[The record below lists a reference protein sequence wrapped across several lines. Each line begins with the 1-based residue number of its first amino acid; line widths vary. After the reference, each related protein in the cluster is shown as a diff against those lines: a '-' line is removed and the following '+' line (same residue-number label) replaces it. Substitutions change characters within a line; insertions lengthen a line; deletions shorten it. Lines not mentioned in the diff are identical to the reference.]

1 MKKNSKKKST
11 NKKKIDEVKE
21 KEIIEEDS
29 DEEVEEEKI
38 DTKKNKPKKNKKKIN
53 IKPIYVVICV
63 LVIVVIVETILLI
76 NGKLSAIPT
85 NSNGE
90 DTLVSF
96 NDGTSYTVNEIWD
109 ETKKNYGLTVL
120 LERIDKKVL
129 EDKYKDKLS
138 EADEYVKN
146 TENSLKANY
155 VDKNGNYD
163 EDTLLS
169 ILQQYG
175 YNSLDEYLNTVRTN
189 YLENLAAQDYAKTL
203 ITDDEIQDY
212 YDNKVYNNIDAVH
225 ILVKP
230 ASDSTDD
237 LTTAENKAKEIID
250 AIKKDIDSG
259 TSAKDAF
266 AKYKDD
272 FSVTYEDLGS
282 FNYNDMEEAFSKAA
296 YALKTDEYTTEPVK
310 TSYGYHI
317 ILKTGEEEKA
327 ALSDKKDEIV
337 TTLAKDKVSDDST
350 VKINAMVNLRNEYGL
365 RWNDSDLENAYDRYI
380 NYQINQAK
388 SSSSTS
394 SN

>member
-1 MKKNSKKKST
+1 MKKNSKKKSS

-21 KEIIEEDS
+21 NDVIEED
-29 DEEVEEEKI
+29 VEEKV
-38 DTKKNKPKKNKKKIN
+38 DTKKNKPKKNKKKLN

-63 LVIVVIVETILLI
+63 LVIVVIIETIFLI
-76 NGKLSAIPT
+76 SGKLSAVPT

-96 NDGTSYTVNEIWD
+96 NNGTSYTVNEIWD

-120 LERIDKKVL
+120 LEKIDNKIL
-129 EDKYKDKLS
+129 EDKYKDQLS
-138 EADEYVKN
+138 DADEYVKN

-155 VDKNGNYD
+155 VDDNGKYD
-163 EDTLLS
+163 EDSLLTV
-169 ILQQYG
+169 LQQYG
-175 YNSLDEYLNTVRTN
+175 YSSLDGYLDTVRTN

-203 ITDDEIQDY
+203 VTDDEIQDY

-230 ASDSTDD
+230 ASDSSDD
-237 LTTAENKAKEIID
+237 LQTAENKAKEIIA
-250 AIKKDIDSG
+250 AIKSDIDSG
-259 TSAKDAF
+259 TSAEDAF

-272 FSVTYEDLGS
+272 SSVTYEDLGS
-282 FNYNDMEEAFSKAA
+282 FNYNDMEEAFSKSA
-296 YALKTDEYTTEPVK
+296 YALKVNEYTTEPVK

-327 ALSDKKDEIV
+327 SLDDKKDEIV
-337 TTLAKDKVSDDST
+337 TTLAKDKVSNDST
-350 VKINAMVNLRNEYGL
+350 VRINAMVNLRNEYGL
-365 RWNDSDLENAYDRYI
+365 KWNDSDLENAYDRYI

-388 SSSSTS
+388 KSSSSS